1 MRGNAAL
8 FSETGRDA
16 QRVDRWTLRGHFE
29 IDDGHG
35 DLAGRTDA
43 TAPDEGSAWPSW
55 QIQSAAARSRRHD
68 HHHPPPRARAQAATP
83 GPVELCGDDCD
94 DGDCC
99 GYVLTSGGDVI
110 ETPGPSEAALYV
122 ALRNAIPELL
132 EALEL
137 RRRAERLTLPAA
149 TLGR

>member
-1 MRGNAAL
+1 MTLTTTRLRAL
-8 FSETGRDA
+8 
-16 QRVDRWTLRGHFE
+16 
-29 IDDGHG
+29 
-35 DLAGRTDA
+35 
-43 TAPDEGSAWPSW
+43 
-55 QIQSAAARSRRHD
+55 
-68 HHHPPPRARAQAATP
+68 AQAATP

-110 ETPGPSEAALYV
+110 ETPGPSDAALYV

-137 RRRAERLTLPAA
+137 REACERLDAASGDARPLITWPVAGPNGDREYAALHRLGGPTRAPTLAA
-149 TLGR
+149 LLLALGRP